1 MRKVYLSLCG
11 VALATMAT
19 AQHQKAITNK
29 VEAYHAPKEA
39 ENFKPLN
46 THSFIQGKASGDTI
60 FYEDFGTG
68 LGGWV
73 TGGATDIWEVRT
85 QGPQG
90 QFSDAAVQTIQSTTA
105 ANGFAIF
112 DADENQSPTPGA
124 GFFDHVG
131 YIESPA
137 VDLTGYPNVSI
148 LFQQAYRHCC
158 AGGFQF
164 LVQFSDD
171 DFAANI
177 ENYVVNVPGVG
188 ANTFSGTDTRLVD
201 ISNFISGATDLTNVK
216 MRFLFDGTGGTS
228 HYFWQVDDIALI
240 ESLDNYMS
248 LNERILGHGVFQY
261 PVHFFPE
268 HQVSPI
274 SFSALVENRG
284 VNAQNDVT
292 LTVTASEGG
301 TAEEVLTS
309 NPIVANPGDVDSLA
323 TTATWT
329 PQGGAGTEYDLDF
342 LVSQSENEQFPV
354 NNLVSDIFAVTDSV
368 FGVDNGTITGSF
380 TNFAS
385 QPQSA
390 VKIGNVIEVP
400 NDTYITSLTIFIA
413 QNADAVG
420 QQFFGEVRVF
430 DDATGDYQFLEETSI
445 KEIVN
450 SDLGSLVTLKLNSP
464 VEVSAGADLLI
475 LAGHFGSGDPDLF
488 DVAFGMSRRVPEG
501 VVLGYDASD
510 ALFLLS
516 DPRAIIIRAN
526 MNPNVSVDEITNTE
540 VKVSNSFPNPFSEKT
555 TVEYTLETA
564 SKVAYELVDMAGR
577 SILSVDEGMVAAGGH
592 KIQIDGAG
600 LSNGVYHLNITTSN
614 GQVSRKLVVNK

>member
-1 MRKVYLSLCG
+1 MKKIYLSLFG
-11 VALATMAT
+11 VALTAMAT
-19 AQHQKAITNK
+19 AQHQSVTIDKA
-29 VEAYHAPKEA
+29 EAYHAPMKA

-46 THSFIQGKASGDTI
+46 NYSFIQGKASGDTI
-60 FYEDFGTG
+60 FYEDFSAGIG
-68 LGGWV
+68 SWV

-90 QFSDAAVQTIQSTTA
+90 QYSNAGQTIESTTA
-105 ANGFAIF
+105 ADGFAIF
-112 DADENQSPTPGA
+112 DADENQSPTPGG
-124 GFFDHVG
+124 GFYDHVG

-137 VDLTGYPNVSI
+137 VDLTGYANVSI

-171 DFAANI
+171 DFAANV

-201 ISNFISGATDLTNVK
+201 ISNFIAGATDLTNVK
-216 MRFLFDGTGGTS
+216 MRFLFDGTGGTT

-248 LNERILGHGVFQY
+248 LNERILGHGAFQY

-268 HQVSPI
+268 HQLTPI

-292 LTVTASEGG
+292 LTVTASENG
-301 TAEEVLTS
+301 TTEQVLTS
-309 NPIVANPGDVDSLA
+309 TPIVANPGDIDSLV
-323 TTATWT
+323 TTDTWT
-329 PQGGAGTEYDLDF
+329 PQGTAGTAYDLDF
-342 LVSQSENEQFPV
+342 VVSQTENEQFPV
-354 NNLVSDIFAVTDSV
+354 NNTVSDILTVTDTV
-368 FGVDNGTITGSF
+368 FGVDNATISGSF

-400 NDTYITSLTIFIA
+400 NDTYITSLTIYIA
-413 QNADAVG
+413 NNADAVG
-420 QQFFGEVRVF
+420 QQFFGELRIW
-430 DDATGDYQFLEETSI
+430 DAATESYQFLEETSI
-445 KEIVN
+445 REILN
-450 SDLGSLVTLKLNSP
+450 GDLGSLITLKLNSP
-464 VEVSAGADLLI
+464 VQVTAGSDLLV
-475 LAGHFGSGDPDLF
+475 LAGHFGSGDPDLV
-488 DVAFGMSRRVPEG
+488 DVAFGMSRSVPEG
-501 VVLGYDASD
+501 VVLGYDATD

-526 MNPNVSVDEITNTE
+526 MNPNVSVDAISNSEL
-540 VKVSNSFPNPFSEKT
+540 KVSNSFPNPFSEMT
-555 TVEYTLETA
+555 TVEYSLEA
-564 SKVAYELVDMAGR
+564 ADQVSYELVDMAGR
-577 SILSVDEGMVAAGGH
+577 SILSVNEGMVAAGGH

-600 LSNGVYHLNITTSN
+600 LSNGIYHLNITTSN